1 MSAFYVN
8 PLLGFGI
15 IVGGIVLGTLTA
27 DARLAL
33 VALVAQYIGAASV
46 MAAGSAPAVAWL
58 HLAVGGLSAAILYLG
73 IRARAADGP
82 DRATTAGLPFRAVAL
97 LMALAAG
104 GVWAVR
110 WPLPHAGGLT
120 SPACFAL
127 AAGFATQVGV
137 FPQPARMGM
146 ATLTLLT
153 AASVYTHA
161 AGGSHL
167 LIALVLCGHLFTALA
182 AGHCQAFPSA
192 GQEEPR

>member
-15 IVGGIVLGTLTA
+15 VVGGIALGALTA

-33 VALVAQYIGAASV
+33 VALVAQYAGAAAV
-46 MAAGSAPAVAWL
+46 MAAGSASAIAWL
-58 HLAVGGLSAAILYLG
+58 HLAVGGLAAAILYLG
-73 IRARAADGP
+73 IRARSADRL
-82 DRATTAGLPFRAVAL
+82 DRAATAGLPFRAVAL

-104 GVWAVR
+104 GVLAVR

-120 SPACFAL
+120 SLACFAL
-127 AAGFATQVGV
+127 AAGFVAQVGV
-137 FPQPARMGM
+137 FQQPARIGM

-153 AASVYTHA
+153 AASMYTHA
-161 AGGSHL
+161 AGGSL
-167 LIALVLCGHLFTALA
+167 LLVALVLCGHLFTALA
-182 AGHCQAFPSA
+182 ASRFQATPSA